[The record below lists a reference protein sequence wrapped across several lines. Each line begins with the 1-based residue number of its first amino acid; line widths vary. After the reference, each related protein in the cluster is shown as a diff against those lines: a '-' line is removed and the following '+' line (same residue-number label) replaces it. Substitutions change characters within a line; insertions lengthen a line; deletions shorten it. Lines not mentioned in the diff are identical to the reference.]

1 MFSSAN
7 KKEDLCIQVAI
18 KARGLFC
25 VKIAIVL
32 VVLCSGLLSSGCT
45 MTHEIHA
52 KPSLESLLETEK
64 LPLKAGIYYSPA
76 FKSFDHSRISG
87 PHKFVVPIGQD
98 SVNLFDQVFPL
109 VFEETTHVNGLPPY
123 AVQPADIDVVIEPF
137 IEHFH
142 FRMGLESL
150 SDKHNITYRFT
161 LYSLDGAPVST
172 WRVMGKPEAEKQSTF
187 VVYRHIDVDLEDAA
201 IKFTRG
207 FKQDSGIMERIDH
220 LPQNGGSEHY
230 VQLSDEDLVFEANPT
245 VEYIHLKDDKDVSLN
260 EGGIVVV
267 KVVLENHGDEP
278 INVNPSNF
286 RLILPGKGTIAPSG
300 VSAIFPRFEERN
312 YSGDVSAIAFGALI
326 GTIISAAEEHAENK
340 SRIPLEA
347 DLKNKM
353 FENASLVKGQTAGG
367 LLYFIPSDE
376 VEDFDTANLSLWISN
391 NSSQNLKLTKSLQNI
406 GYKKNISSNSKK

>member
-1 MFSSAN
+1 
-7 KKEDLCIQVAI
+7 
-18 KARGLFC
+18 
-25 VKIAIVL
+25 
-32 VVLCSGLLSSGCT
+32 
-45 MTHEIHA
+45 
-52 KPSLESLLETEK
+52 
-64 LPLKAGIYYSPA
+64 
-76 FKSFDHSRISG
+76 
-87 PHKFVVPIGQD
+87 
-98 SVNLFDQVFPL
+98 
-109 VFEETTHVNGLPPY
+109 
-123 AVQPADIDVVIEPF
+123 
-137 IEHFH
+137 
-142 FRMGLESL
+142 
-150 SDKHNITYRFT
+150 
-161 LYSLDGAPVST
+161 
-172 WRVMGKPEAEKQSTF
+172 MGKPEAEKQSTF

-312 YSGDVSAIAFGALI
+312 YSGDVSA
-326 GTIISAAEEHAENK
+326 
-340 SRIPLEA
+340 